1 MAVQK
6 DTIVSTKS
14 GKVEGS
20 YEGGQYI
27 FKGLPYAAPPVGD
40 LRWMPPRP
48 VKPWKGI
55 RPAKHFGPIAPQN
68 TMPGGFIMQA
78 PQAQSEDCLFLNIW
92 TPGPDDAKRPVMV
105 WIHGGAFI
113 MGSSSDSMYDSDKLL
128 KRGNIVL
135 VSINY
140 RRRGEQI
147 LAEGDTTD
155 VLYFVGEGVV
165 KVFKTSADGK
175 EQILRIIRPGDS
187 FNDVPVLN
195 GGVSLVSAAA
205 MSLVTLYAIKKSDL
219 EKVMRDHPQIA
230 LNIIKVLSQ
239 RVEELISLVE
249 DLSFRHVNGRVAKVL
264 LEYAGD
270 KTGDRPRLT
279 QQEMAAM
286 IGTAREMVGR
296 SLKSLEGAGAIRM
309 ERNKIIITNQRALRE
324 TAGID

>member
-1 MAVQK
+1 MAVLA
-6 DTIVSTKS
+6 DILGSTPYFHGLSES
-14 GKVEGS
+14 GISLIRRYVYEKKVG
-20 YEGGQYI
+20 
-27 FKGLPYAAPPVGD
+27 
-40 LRWMPPRP
+40 
-48 VKPWKGI
+48 
-55 RPAKHFGPIAPQN
+55 
-68 TMPGGFIMQA
+68 
-78 PQAQSEDCLFLNIW
+78 
-92 TPGPDDAKRPVMV
+92 
-105 WIHGGAFI
+105 
-113 MGSSSDSMYDSDKLL
+113 
-128 KRGNIVL
+128 
-135 VSINY
+135 
-140 RRRGEQI
+140 RGEQI
-147 LAEGDTTD
+147 LAEGETTD

-205 MSLVTLYAIKKSDL
+205 MSPVTLYAINKSDL

-309 ERNKIIITNQRALRE
+309 ERNKIIITDRKALRA
-324 TAGID
+324 TAGVD